1 MIVTQANANPGTVAV
16 RLTRR
21 WPEAVE
27 ARMAGLGRVTFNRAD
42 AALSRDALAEAL
54 ASADVLC
61 ATVTDRLDAGLLSA
75 AEVRTRLIANFG
87 VGYNHIDV
95 DAARRAGIAVT
106 NTPDVLTEATAEI
119 ALTLLLMSARRTA
132 EGERLLRRG
141 AWDGW
146 RPTHMLSTQVT
157 GKTLGI
163 VGMGR
168 IGTALARKAHHGL
181 GMRILYC
188 NRHPVTEEVAV
199 ELAATRLALPELLR
213 QADFVSL
220 NCPATPQT
228 RHLID
233 AAALR
238 LMPAHAHL
246 VNTARGD
253 VIDEPALV
261 DALRQGVIAGA
272 GLDVYENE
280 PRLAPGLAELEQ
292 VVLLP
297 HMGSGTVET
306 REAMGFCALANVE
319 AFIAGRSLPNPVV
332 DVPAG

>member
-1 MIVTQANANPGTVAV
+1 MTTV

-27 ARMAGLGRVTFNRAD
+27 TRMAGLGQVTFNRND
-42 AALSRDALAEAL
+42 QSLSRDQLAEAL
-54 ASADVLC
+54 ATADVLC
-61 ATVTDRLDAGLLSA
+61 PTVTDRLDADLLGVPGL
-75 AEVRTRLIANFG
+75 RTRLIANFG

-95 DAARRAGIAVT
+95 DAARRAGVAVT

-119 ALTLLLMSARRTA
+119 ALTLMLMSARRAA
-132 EGERLLRRG
+132 EGERLVRRG

-146 RPTHMLSTQVT
+146 RPTHMLSTQVA

-168 IGTALARKAHHGL
+168 IGTDLARKAHHGL
-181 GMRILYC
+181 GMRILYS
-188 NRHPVTEEVAV
+188 NRHPVSAALES
-199 ELAATRLALPELLR
+199 ELAATGLDLPQLLQR
-213 QADFVSL
+213 SDFVSL

-238 LMPAHAHL
+238 LMPSHAHL

-253 VIDEPALV
+253 VIDEDALV

-272 GLDVYENE
+272 GLDVYESE
-280 PRLAPGLAELEQ
+280 PRLAPGLADLEQ

-297 HMGSGTVET
+297 HMGSGTLET

-319 AFIAGRSLPNPVV
+319 AFIAGRPLPNPVV
-332 DVPAG
+332 DRPGDQATDAPNPV